1 MTDPRIVA
9 APITARKST
18 RALPWL
24 LAAGAFMIVVS
35 PVVLFAG
42 AGNPP
47 CQAAITGAA
56 AARFRVVDRD
66 RLRAAVGRHERER
79 RHRHRPEPHRR

>member
-1 MTDPRIVA
+1 
-9 APITARKST
+9 
-18 RALPWL
+18 
-24 LAAGAFMIVVS
+24 MIVIS

-47 CQAAITGAA
+47 CQAAVAGPPLAA
-56 AARFRVVDRD
+56 GSGPVDRD
-66 RLRAAVGRHERER
+66 RLRAAVGRDERQR

>member
-9 APITARKST
+9 APIAARKSK

-47 CQAAITGAA
+47 CQARQHRSA

-79 RHRHRPEPHRR
+79 RHRHRPEPDRR